1 MIEPNPVFG
10 IERRGFEHIPEG
22 ERTMTLRETAY
33 FWVGTNANLYFVAVG
48 VIALAAGLSV
58 WQALVAVVLGTLLF
72 ATVALASIGGARA
85 GLPTMTFTRAVF
97 GPRGNLPHA
106 VLAWV
111 ASVAFEAINCIFGVY
126 ALLALMS
133 YLGWDHPGDAGKVLA
148 TLLVLGAS
156 ALIAIYGHATM
167 VYLQRFFAV
176 ALTLVLLVVLAY
188 SVDGVNWSAKA
199 PGSLTAWET
208 VAAMLAAGA
217 VVASGPISYL
227 FNGPDWVRYLPSRM
241 SGRSIFWT
249 VFLSSG
255 VIALFLS
262 VMGVLLAS
270 RGDMSD
276 PVGGVKPFIPGWLFV
291 LYILS
296 AVGGSIANNVVA
308 FYSSGLCLQS
318 IGLPLKRYQATMLD
332 TFVSTAIVL
341 YILFVQ
347 NFTTVLHHFAAL
359 LVVWLAPFA
368 AVWMSDGL
376 MRKWRYESDE
386 IHDVSRRS
394 AYWGWH
400 GVNLHGWIALI
411 AGVVVCLLTIHAPTF
426 SGPVSEALAGA
437 DFTWTLGPLTSAAVY
452 WALARGSGDR
462 LASGAGVRHWREG
475 HLRDDPRA
483 LPGRARDQEPSS
495 ERRDAIGEPTE
506 P

>member
-1 MIEPNPVFG
+1 MTESNPVFG
-10 IERRGFEHIPEG
+10 IERRGFDHIPEA

-33 FWVGTNANLYFVAVG
+33 FWVGTNANLYFVEVG
-48 VIALAAGLSV
+48 VIAFGLGLSV
-58 WQALVAVVLGTLLF
+58 WQALVAVVLGTSLF
-72 ATVALASIGGARA
+72 AVVALASVGGVRA

-111 ASVAFEAINCIFGVY
+111 TSVAFEAINCIFGVF

-133 YLGWDHPGDAGKVLA
+133 YVGWDHPGDAGKVLA

-156 ALIAIYGHATM
+156 AVIAIYGHATM
-167 VYLQRFFAV
+167 VYVQRGFAV
-176 ALTLVLLVVLAY
+176 ALTLVLAVVLAY
-188 SVDGVNWSAKA
+188 AVDGVEWSAQG
-199 PGSLTAWET
+199 PGDLTAWET
-208 VAAMLAAGA
+208 VAAILAAGA

-227 FNGPDWVRYLPSRM
+227 FNGPDWVRYLPSRTP
-241 SGRSIFWT
+241 GRSIFWT

-276 PVGGVKPFIPGWLFV
+276 PVAGVEPFVPGWLFV
-291 LYILS
+291 LYILT

-332 TFVSTAIVL
+332 TVVSSVIVL

-347 NFTTVLHHFAAL
+347 DFTSVLHHFVAL
-359 LVVWLAPFA
+359 MVVWLAPFA
-368 AVWMSDGL
+368 AVWITDGV
-376 MRKWRYESDE
+376 MRRWRYRSDE

-394 AYWGWH
+394 ATG
-400 GVNLHGWIALI
+400 GGTA
-411 AGVVVCLLTIHAPTF
+411 
-426 SGPVSEALAGA
+426 
-437 DFTWTLGPLTSAAVY
+437 
-452 WALARGSGDR
+452 
-462 LASGAGVRHWREG
+462 
-475 HLRDDPRA
+475 
-483 LPGRARDQEPSS
+483 
-495 ERRDAIGEPTE
+495 
-506 P
+506 